1 MCDVNKS
8 VISLTEHHCQ
18 DVMREKGAGLGG
30 GGEGEGVVGKYS
42 IMGTIPPGFF
52 KIKNCLRVIQ
62 LSLSLINF
70 I

>member
-30 GGEGEGVVGKYS
+30 GGEGVVGKYS
-42 IMGTIPPGFF
+42 IMGTIPPGFLL
-52 KIKNCLRVIQ
+52 IKNCLRVIQ

>member
-18 DVMREKGAGLGG
+18 DVMREKGAGW
-30 GGEGEGVVGKYS
+30 GVGRYS

-52 KIKNCLRVIQ
+52 FNEELFEDNTIEFKF
-62 LSLSLINF
+62 NF